1 SWVIT
6 AWRMGWTKPAS
17 HCEPNPAP
25 PAPTS
30 LVSHLLF
37 CRSSAI
43 VILPGYS
50 SATLPL
56 IHWSRF
62 QPSGKSWPPGPG
74 KEWKEGGGGGGGEGG
89 GWCVWDLNNSD

>member
-1 SWVIT
+1 MAITERCSSSWVIT
-6 AWRMGWTKPAS
+6 AWRMGWTKLAS

-43 VILPGYS
+43 VILSGIFLS
-50 SATLPL
+50 DLAVDPL
-56 IHWSRF
+56 
-62 QPSGKSWPPGPG
+62 
-74 KEWKEGGGGGGGEGG
+74 E
-89 GWCVWDLNNSD
+89 